1 LKRLSHMSAWPG
13 LTACSSRRHQST
25 ICLVAAVLAIAGVL
39 HVPVAAQAEG
49 TADSPA
55 EAAPAAD
62 PRQLCLG
69 PATSPDERV
78 KACSAVIES
87 GQTQGSLLAA
97 AYAQRGFIF
106 TLRRNLEQAQKDLD
120 QAVKIAPDYAE
131 ALYQPR
137 QFLDRLQAAG
147 ARHRRRRA
155 RDQARA
161 ESAACLFRP
170 RRRRS
175 QSRSIRQGDRRL

>member
-1 LKRLSHMSAWPG
+1 MKRLSQMSASPD
-13 LTACSSRRHQST
+13 LTGRSSRRHQST
-25 ICLVAAVLAIAGVL
+25 ICLVAAMLAIAGV
-39 HVPVAAQAEG
+39 VQVSVGARAEG
-49 TADSPA
+49 AAESPA
-55 EAAPAAD
+55 EAAAAID

-78 KACSAVIES
+78 KGCSPVIES

-131 ALYQPR
+131 AVAETR
-137 QFLDRLQAAG
+137 AG
-147 ARHRRRRA
+147 YE
-155 RDQARA
+155 RDTRKPLTCH
-161 ESAACLFRP
+161 S
-170 RRRRS
+170 S
-175 QSRSIRQGDRRL
+175 